1 MNLKVKLGESF
12 NIEKVILDDHESDF
26 YNLNHFIEN
35 HFILEYAD
43 GKQEVCILLAAG
55 VNDENEQYM
64 IFEEVEVYYSK
75 SVLS

>member
-1 MNLKVKLGESF
+1 MNLKIKLGESF
-12 NIEKVILDDHESDF
+12 NIEKILLDDHESDF

-55 VNDENEQYM
+55 VNDEGESY
-64 IFEEVEVYYSK
+64 ISFEDVEIYYAT